1 MFQRL
6 RTLPSTLWLVL
17 LLLFSF
23 TLAASLQAQEDNEDD
38 ADAATEEAD
47 DDDDEESDASTEP
60 MEEMTVTG
68 SRLNRDSYSSISP
81 LQIIDSEV
89 EREAGLIDAAEILQK
104 STQAQGQQIDLTY
117 TGYVL
122 DDGPGSS
129 TISLRGLG
137 ASRSLVLVNGR
148 RMAPAGVEGAPS
160 NPDLNLIPGAL
171 VQQYELL
178 LDGASSVYG
187 SDAVGGVVN
196 VILAKDFDGLEI
208 DSYFDYDEYSGLTS
222 QSVSLKWG
230 QNYDRGFYGLGMTF
244 SDQPEFTRGDARSYQ
259 GCTGAAEV
267 TQDGEVRN
275 TSQWFSYWYGMEWD
289 EGCGY
294 SGLHG
299 GWITSVPFGP
309 LFHTPGS
316 SNGGWR
322 DFSVSRLR
330 IFGQW
335 FYSDMDGDGFN
346 DVSWQDYA
354 SDRNEQFATLYP
366 EFTRRNVMAY
376 GEYTFPGEMN
386 LTTFFEFA
394 YGSRSST
401 QNGGGYQLFPFVNP
415 LNPFNPCNP
424 FGQGG
429 VDCGTA
435 INGFLAQPSVRQ
447 QFIEAF
453 GCDPG
458 PGGSCDLSQRPIGPS
473 RVRPVVVIEGDRN
486 ITTVDVAQTRFVGG
500 ARFDM
505 PFLSNY
511 GSRSGWQAEF
521 FVSYSDSTGET
532 FREGVI
538 EDRLEF
544 ALGNLSAYGIP
555 CDAGPGATISEEDKA
570 GCVPVNLFAPSV
582 MNIQTHQGHFATQQE
597 RDYLFDSREF
607 DTDISQLL
615 VSYYMTGNLYS
626 MQGGTVAAG
635 FGFEWRQDEIDSIP
649 NDVAAQGKFFGFSAD
664 QGAVGEK
671 SVYEWFGEI
680 EFPILGNLPFANELT
695 VNLSARNTEEEY
707 SGNAWT
713 YSAKMA
719 YRPVSSFLIR
729 GTKGTSFRAPNLRE
743 LFLLAQ
749 TGFLNLFDPCV
760 IPTAATDPITGEYLP
775 DEDRREE
782 HVLRNCRNNGVD
794 PTALF
799 GFPSSSVEV
808 ASGGALDLLPETST
822 SETWGFS
829 FEQPFTNA
837 FSLAFGGSVY
847 NVSIDDTIV
856 EPSAG
861 FIIRDCY
868 YSETGDSPFCQRITR
883 GPDGR
888 FSYIHQGFIN
898 RDNES
903 VRGIDFNLTF
913 ADTFTIFDRPIAFG
927 FDFITHK
934 LLERS
939 SITITEMEE
948 RNEDVSEWYFPR
960 YRHRMNLR
968 AQFSQMRISWGIRV
982 LGRQE
987 QNDEFEDVWGSVPS
1001 RTSDTCLGPEY
1012 DDVLCRD
1019 IDSADFYWVHSLSFA
1034 MARRDFYFTAGISN
1048 VMDEQPPQVNGSDV
1062 FSRSNVPIGAGYDI
1076 LGRSMFMSLTYRLG
1090 GGL

>member
-6 RTLPSTLWLVL
+6 RSLTSTLWLIV

-23 TLAASLQAQEDNEDD
+23 TLVASAQAQEDEEDED
-38 ADAATEEAD
+38 TTTEEVED
-47 DDDDEESDASTEP
+47 EDEEESEFDDTGI
-60 MEEMTVTG
+60 EEMTVTG
-68 SRLNRDSYSSISP
+68 SRLVRDTYSNISP
-81 LQIIDSEV
+81 LQIITAEV
-89 EREAGLIDAAEILQK
+89 EREAGLVDAADILQK
-104 STQAQGQQIDLTY
+104 TTQAQGQQIDLTY

-137 ASRSLVLVNGR
+137 AARSLVLVNGR

-160 NPDLNLIPGAL
+160 NPDLNLVPGAL

-187 SDAVGGVVN
+187 SDAIGGVVN

-208 DSYFDYDEYSGLTS
+208 DTFFDYDEFSGLAS
-222 QSVSLKWG
+222 QSLSLKWG
-230 QNYDRGFYGLGMTF
+230 QNYDRGFYGIGLTVN
-244 SDQPEFTRGDARSYQ
+244 DQPEFTRADARSYS
-259 GCTGAAEV
+259 GCTGEAEI
-267 TQDGEVRN
+267 TQDGEIRH
-275 TSQWFSYWYGMEWD
+275 TSEWFKYWYGMKWD
-289 EGCGY
+289 DDCGY

-299 GWITSVPFGP
+299 GWVTSVPFGP
-309 LFHTPGS
+309 LFYTPGT
-316 SNGGWR
+316 SNGGW
-322 DFSVSRLR
+322 DNFSISRLS
-330 IFGQW
+330 IFGEW
-335 FYSDMDGDGFN
+335 FYSDVDGDGFN
-346 DVSWQDYA
+346 DVTWQDYA
-354 SDRNEQFATLYP
+354 SDKNEQFATLYP
-366 EFTRRNVMAY
+366 EFSRRNVMAY

-386 LTTFFEFA
+386 LTTFFEFG

-401 QNGGGYQLFPFVNP
+401 HNGGGYQLFPVVHP

-424 FGQGG
+424 FGQG
-429 VDCGTA
+429 VDCGLA
-435 INGFLAQPSVRQ
+435 LNAFLAQPSVRQ
-447 QFIEAF
+447 QFLDVF

-458 PGGSCDLSQRPIGPS
+458 PGGSCDLSRSPLGP
-473 RVRPVVVIEGDRN
+473 RAAQPVVIIEGDRN
-486 ITTVDVAQTRFVGG
+486 ITTVDVAQTRVVTGV
-500 ARFDM
+500 RFDM
-505 PFLSNY
+505 PFLSNFS
-511 GSRSGWQAEF
+511 SRSGWQAEF
-521 FVSYSDSTGET
+521 FVSFSDSTGET
-532 FREGVI
+532 FREGI
-538 EDRLEF
+538 HEDRLNF
-544 ALGNLSAYGIP
+544 SLGNMSDYGIP
-555 CDAGPGATISEEDKA
+555 CSAGPITPAPISEEDQA

-582 MNIQTHQGHFATQQE
+582 MNIVTHQGNFATQQE
-597 RDYLFDSREF
+597 RDYLFVAREF
-607 DTDISQLL
+607 DTDIRQLL

-626 MQGGTVAAG
+626 LPGGSVAAG

-649 NDVAAQGKFFGFSAD
+649 NEVAAQGKFFGFSAD
-664 QGAVGEK
+664 QGAVGKK
-671 SVYEWFGEI
+671 SVAEWFGEI
-680 EFPILGNLPFANELT
+680 EFPLLGNMPFANELT
-695 VNLSARNTEEEY
+695 LNLSARNTEEEF

-713 YSAKMA
+713 YSAKVA

-749 TGFLNLFDPCV
+749 TGFLNVFDPCV
-760 IPTAATDPITGEYLP
+760 IPTAAIDPLTAEYLP
-775 DEDRREE
+775 EEDRREE
-782 HVLRNCRNNGVD
+782 HILENCRNNGVD
-794 PTALF
+794 PTALG
-799 GFPSSSVEV
+799 GFTVYNVEV
-808 ASGGALDLLPETST
+808 ASGGALDLLAETST

-837 FSLAFGGSVY
+837 FSLALGGSVY

-861 FIIRDCY
+861 FIVGDCY
-868 YSETGDSPFCQRITR
+868 NSERGDSPFCSRITR
-883 GPDGR
+883 GADGR
-888 FSYIHQGFIN
+888 ISYIHQGFIN
-898 RDNES
+898 RDNET

-913 ADTFTIFDRPIAFG
+913 SDTFTIFDRPIAFG

-939 SITITEMEE
+939 DITITSVET
-948 RNEDVSEWYFPR
+948 RDEDVSEWYYPR

-968 AQFSQMRISWGIRV
+968 AQFSQVRISWGIRI

-987 QNDEFEDVWGSVPS
+987 QNDLFEDAWGSVPE
-1001 RTSDTCLGPEY
+1001 RTADTCLGP
-1012 DDVLCRD
+1012 DFGDVLCRD

-1034 MARRDFYFTAGISN
+1034 MARRDFYFSAGISN
-1048 VMDEQPPQVNGSDV
+1048 VTDEQPPVVNGSDV